1 MVNKTV
7 VLIFLIFGVIQPVWS
22 ETEQTQGFVDQY
34 SIWDKTSIPVCWE
47 CGGYETEKQWVKD
60 QISKTWEANSKLRF
74 TGWGRCKGIVA
85 AFSGIHID
93 IKDESSAP
101 HTDGL
106 GKGLVG
112 RGMVL
117 NYRGYKTC
125 MGISESGGIGNYEKD
140 AQTYADWGVEYLK
153 YDNCYLTPNDVNS
166 YVDQA
171 LLQAQYTEM
180 SNALVAT
187 GKPLVFSICSWAF
200 SGDWMRDAGNLWR
213 STGDIHDSWGE
224 YGTYWAESVME
235 IIDKNEPLHKYAGPG
250 HWNDPDMLE
259 VGNGGMSATEYKSH
273 FSLWCIMASPL
284 IAGND
289 VRNMDSTTKAILTNK
304 EAIAVNQDSA
314 GIQGQRIR
322 KNGDLEVWVKQL
334 GSYTGNKKAVLL
346 FNRGSASAS
355 ISVTWDEIGLL
366 TNKAAT
372 VRDLWSHKDI
382 GSVTGTYSAT
392 IGSHDVAML
401 LIEGTSK
408 YNAPSATSF
417 VSDLAFFE
425 VGSGWGPVE
434 KDMSNGEKSGGDGKT
449 ITINGKAFS
458 KGLGV
463 HAFSKVAVKT
473 AKVCSRF
480 TSTIGLDDE
489 ASNGAGSVVFEV
501 WGDAKKLFTSPAIK
515 KGDIA
520 QPVDLDIS
528 GIEELSL
535 VVTTA
540 GDSGKYD
547 HADWADA
554 KVSVDPVALYSKPVV
569 SIKELRDYDLQTSG
583 EVVYYTLPKQSA
595 VNIRL
600 YRADGRLLGT
610 LQNDIVGAGRHML
623 DIKNQL
629 SGKVSLAQGMIVCV
643 MRAGSV
649 EKTVRMMIK

>member
-1 MVNKTV
+1 
-7 VLIFLIFGVIQPVWS
+7 
-22 ETEQTQGFVDQY
+22 
-34 SIWDKTSIPVCWE
+34 
-47 CGGYETEKQWVKD
+47 
-60 QISKTWEANSKLRF
+60 
-74 TGWGRCKGIVA
+74 
-85 AFSGIHID
+85 
-93 IKDESSAP
+93 
-101 HTDGL
+101 
-106 GKGLVG
+106 
-112 RGMVL
+112 
-117 NYRGYKTC
+117 
-125 MGISESGGIGNYEKD
+125 
-140 AQTYADWGVEYLK
+140 
-153 YDNCYLTPNDVNS
+153 
-166 YVDQA
+166 
-171 LLQAQYTEM
+171 
-180 SNALVAT
+180 
-187 GKPLVFSICSWAF
+187 
-200 SGDWMRDAGNLWR
+200 
-213 STGDIHDSWGE
+213 
-224 YGTYWAESVME
+224 
-235 IIDKNEPLHKYAGPG
+235 
-250 HWNDPDMLE
+250 MLE

-501 WGDAKKLFTSPAIK
+501 WGDAKKLFTSTVIK
-515 KGDIA
+515 KGDSA
-520 QPVDLDIS
+520 RTVDLDIN

-535 VVTTA
+535 IVNTGA
-540 GDSGKYD
+540 DNDKFD

-554 KVSVDPVALYSKPVV
+554 KVTVSPTALYNKPVANLN
-569 SIKELRDYDLQTSG
+569 ELHNYDLQTSG
-583 EVVYYTLPKQSA
+583 SVVYYALPKQSA
-595 VNIRL
+595 VSFRL
-600 YRADGRLLGT
+600 FRADGRLLGS
-610 LQNDIVGAGRHML
+610 LQKDIVEAGRHII
-623 DIKNQL
+623 DIKNQF
-629 SGKVSLAQGMIVCV
+629 SGNESLAQGMVVCV
-643 MRAGSV
+643 MRAGGV
-649 EKTVRMMIK
+649 EKTARMMIGVK